1 MKHITKRTVEVS
13 IMVSVFVFTAVTA
26 NATPL
31 MSTDGLIQVDIKPI
45 TPITSAN
52 FDSGLFGAFP
62 GWTVTKGA
70 AAAGSLTTST
80 YSPHVVYGA
89 SGNTAAGGAEIRAS
103 YVNPS
108 APPTG
113 KQFEYIQIASTTGF
127 GPSYATPHLD
137 PLNNDDTLPFYWTQ
151 AESAGMTNADGSRID
166 FSDKPQAPLA
176 GLKNGPVSFTGE
188 LFVSEWDGATS
199 VTVHDGF
206 SWGYDMT
213 LATDG
218 KSAATFKNPS
228 PTCPPATCSGVGS
241 STFSWGDGS
250 LFGSPPSSLSFTPT
264 AFTPTIDS
272 KFKIG
277 DLSYFNGTILGGS
290 EVNMIDLIFDLSFGF
305 GTTFGTPFQLDAS
318 LSLINTLN
326 GGVDPFADADFVSF
340 ILGGFTGNFHVF
352 EGQSASIPLYAQLTS
367 QGDVVAEKQLVDASF
382 TGLSLDFAGFGTPTG
397 GGFVSNVPEP
407 SSLTLLLSGA
417 GLLLMVRLRKN
428 GTLLA

>member
-1 MKHITKRTVEVS
+1 MKIFTWRINKVS
-13 IMVSVFVFTAVTA
+13 IMACVFVFASITA

-31 MSTDGLIQVDIKPI
+31 MSTDGLIKVDLKPI
-45 TPITSAN
+45 TAITSAN

-70 AAAGSLTTST
+70 ATAGSLSTST
-80 YSPHVVYGA
+80 YSPQVIYGA
-89 SGNTAAGGAEIRAS
+89 SGNTAAGGAEIKAS

-127 GPSYATPHLD
+127 GPSYSTPHLD

-151 AESAGMTNADGSRID
+151 SESASMRNAVGSRID
-166 FSDKPQAPLA
+166 FSDKPQAPLS

-199 VTVHDGF
+199 VTVRDGF

-218 KSAATFKNPS
+218 KSAATFKTPS
-228 PTCPPATCSGVGS
+228 PSCPPATCSGVGTS
-241 STFSWGDGS
+241 AFSWGDGS
-250 LFGSPPSSLSFTPT
+250 SFGSPPSSLSFTPA
-264 AFTPTIDS
+264 AFTPSIDS

-277 DLSYFNGTILGGS
+277 DLSYFNGTIAAGT

-305 GTTFGTPFQLDAS
+305 GTTFGTPFQLDAT
-318 LSLINTLN
+318 LSLINTSN

-367 QGDVVAEKQLVDASF
+367 HGDVVAEKQLIDASF
-382 TGLSLDFAGFGTPTG
+382 TGLTQDFAGFGTPTG
-397 GGFVSNVPEP
+397 GGFVTNVPEP
-407 SSLTLLLSGA
+407 SSMILVLT
-417 GLLLMVRLRKN
+417 GLGLFLMVGLRKN
-428 GTLLA
+428 SKNLA